1 MMMKDLKAAMAAS
14 ISEVLE
20 TMFYMPLE
28 FEGTGDPVKR
38 GFFDMADIRSCR
50 LTFKGALNGTMVIII
65 PESLLVPMAV
75 DFMAEEKENIAR
87 IHTDG
92 ILKEILNMVL
102 GHMLSSLDARS
113 DFHLGIPELLED
125 DSLIRAF
132 RDSLPECHVLVE
144 SVDGLILCI
153 LVLDD

>member
-1 MMMKDLKAAMAAS
+1 
-14 ISEVLE
+14 
-20 TMFYMPLE
+20 
-28 FEGTGDPVKR
+28 
-38 GFFDMADIRSCR
+38 
-50 LTFKGALNGTMVIII
+50 
-65 PESLLVPMAV
+65 MAV
-75 DFMAEEKENIAR
+75 DFMAEERENIAR

-102 GHMLSSLDARS
+102 GHMLSNLDSRS

-125 DSLIRAF
+125 ASQAKSF

-144 SVDGLILCI
+144 SVEGLILCV

>member
-28 FEGTGDPVKR
+28 FEGTGDPVRR
-38 GFFDMADIRSCR
+38 GFFELPDIRCCR
-50 LTFKGALNGTMVIII
+50 LTFGGSLNGTMVMMI

-75 DFMAEEKENIAR
+75 DFMAEERENIAR

-102 GHMLSSLDARS
+102 GHMLSNLDVRS

-125 DSLIRAF
+125 ASLVKSF
-132 RDSLPECHVLVE
+132 RNSLPECHVLVE
-144 SVDGLILCI
+144 SVEGLILCV